1 MTGSLRTTGI
11 ALAAVGVLAGGFRP
25 AALAQDARFRSSVEI
40 VNIAATVSDAYGRF
54 VPGLQR
60 EDFSIYED
68 DVPQAIE
75 SFSTERFPVSLGVAL
90 DTSGSMAGPKL
101 DAAHAALDRF
111 LERLLDPGDE
121 IFLYRFSDYPQ
132 LLQGWTTDRALL
144 AGALDHAKADGGTA
158 LYDTVADAVP
168 LAAQGSNRKKALVL
182 ISDGNDTSS
191 NTPLVDVRR
200 LIRESEVLV
209 YAIGID
215 SGKGPAPDSSSSS
228 PKAGSPEP
236 PSPPMPRSGRQP
248 VPGGILRPGFFVQ
261 SPAQRWRAAAQGDRV
276 DADALRQL
284 TDDSGGR
291 TEIIRDP
298 RDLNPAT
305 AGIADELS
313 KQYDLTY
320 RASGKKDGRW
330 HAIRVEVRNKTY
342 RVRARTGYFAN

>member
-1 MTGSLRTTGI
+1 MKGSLRFTGI
-11 ALAAVGVLAGGFRP
+11 ALAAVGVLGGSLR
-25 AALAQDARFRSSVEI
+25 AASRSQDARFRSSVEI

-60 EDFSIYED
+60 GDFSIYED
-68 DVPQAIE
+68 DQPQAIE
-75 SFSTERFPVSLGVAL
+75 SFTTERLPVSLGVTL

-101 DAAHAALDRF
+101 EAAHAALDRF

-132 LLQGWTTDRALL
+132 LLQGWTKDRALL
-144 AGALDHAKADGGTA
+144 AGALDHVKADGGTA

-168 LAAQGSNRKKALVL
+168 LAAQGTNRKKALVV

-200 LIRESEVLV
+200 LIRESDVLV

-215 SGKGPAPDSSSSS
+215 NGQNPDPGGSSSS
-228 PKAGSPEP
+228 PRPAAPTP
-236 PSPPMPRSGRQP
+236 PPIPTNRRPARGG
-248 VPGGILRPGFFVQ
+248 VFPGLFVQ
-261 SPAQRWRAAAQGDRV
+261 SPAARWRAAAQGDRV

-330 HAIRVEVRNKTY
+330 HAIRVEVRNRTY

>member
-1 MTGSLRTTGI
+1 MNGSHRITGI
-11 ALAAVGVLAGGFRP
+11 ALAAVGVLGGGLR
-25 AALAQDARFRSSVEI
+25 AATRAQDARFRSSVEI
-40 VNIAATVSDAYGRF
+40 VNIAATVADAYGRF

-60 EDFSIYED
+60 DDFSVYED
-68 DVPQAIE
+68 DAPQAIE
-75 SFSTERFPVSLGVAL
+75 SFSAERLPVSLGVAL

-144 AGALDHAKADGGTA
+144 AGALDHVKADGGTA

-168 LAAQGSNRKKALVL
+168 LAAQGANTKKALVL

-200 LIRESEVLV
+200 LIRESDVLV

-215 SGKGPAPDSSSSS
+215 SGKGPGPDSSSS
-228 PKAGSPEP
+228 PKPVMPAP
-236 PSPPMPRSGRQP
+236 PAPPAPRTGRP
-248 VPGGILRPGFFVQ
+248 PIPGGILHPGFFVQ
-261 SPAQRWRAAAQGDRV
+261 SPAARWRAAAQGDRV

-330 HAIRVEVRNKTY
+330 HAIRVEVHNKTY